1 MFSKQCVRVY
11 STAKSA
17 LATLR
22 KNTGYSF
29 VNCKKALDLHG
40 NDVVKAESWL
50 KEQAQALGWAKAQ
63 KLQGRATAQGLVGL
77 VVKNKIGALVEV
89 NCETDFVAKN
99 QQFKDFVAL
108 SSKAL
113 LNHASQ
119 LQFEGSLSRIEFQAD
134 LLQTCVAEDG
144 KTLADQLAL
153 LIGNVGENA
162 SLRKATCFR
171 VDDSL
176 QLVGNVHP
184 QQAEQSDEVQYGR
197 YATIVAFKS
206 NSEVP
211 EDVTKKICQQIIGL
225 NATKVGDKEKD
236 EPSKDKENEPCLIH
250 QDYLHDSSINVGEFL
265 QENGIEILDFERIE
279 VGKVSQSE

>member
-1 MFSKQCVRVY
+1 MR
-11 STAKSA
+11 
-17 LATLR
+17 
-22 KNTGYSF
+22 
-29 VNCKKALDLHG
+29 
-40 NDVVKAESWL
+40 
-50 KEQAQALGWAKAQ
+50 EQAQALGWAKAQ

-77 VVKNKIGALVEV
+77 VVKNNIGALVEV

-108 SSKAL
+108 SSQAL

-134 LLQTCVAEDG
+134 LLQTCVVEDG

-184 QQAEQSDEVQYGR
+184 QPAEPSEVQYGR
-197 YATIVAFKS
+197 YGTLVAFKS
-206 NSEVP
+206 NS
-211 EDVTKKICQQIIGL
+211 DVSDDVSKKICQQIIGL
-225 NATKVGDKEKD
+225 NPTKVGDKEKD
-236 EPSKDKENEPCLIH
+236 EPSKDKDNEPCLIH
-250 QDYLHDSSINVGEFL
+250 QDYLHDSSIKVGEFL
-265 QENGIEILDFERIE
+265 AQNDIEILDFERIE
-279 VGKVSQSE
+279 VGRTTQSE